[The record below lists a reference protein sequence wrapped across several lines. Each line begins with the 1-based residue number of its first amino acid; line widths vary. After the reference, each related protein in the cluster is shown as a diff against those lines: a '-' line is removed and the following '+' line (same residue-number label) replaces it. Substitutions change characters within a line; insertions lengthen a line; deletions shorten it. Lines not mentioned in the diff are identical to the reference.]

1 MSAAVDE
8 AGITRD
14 WQQAF
19 MLDTSQ
25 RTTGGPGFSSD
36 ADEAKRHWKSLAEA
50 RKQIQRCSYQ
60 DRTYESDAA
69 AYRTAVYMTG
79 ERIKVPSEGMEG
91 ITVATN
97 PGAGTGFMEK
107 LLNEARGLKVPYKK
121 ADLIDDMAYEIFH
134 MMERVAQGQPMQSD
148 VELLPVLGI
157 KMLAPK
163 LDHYTI

>member
-8 AGITRD
+8 AGITRN

-19 MLDTSQ
+19 MLDTHVAAHDRPLLALLLGKAYASANFDWEED
-25 RTTGGPGFSSD
+25 PGSVLMQME
-36 ADEAKRHWKSLAEA
+36 EAKRHWKSLAEA
-50 RKQIQRCSYQ
+50 RKQMQRYSYQ

-79 ERIKVPSEGMEG
+79 ERIEVPSEGMEG

-107 LLNEARGLKVPYKK
+107 LLSEARG
-121 ADLIDDMAYEIFH
+121 
-134 MMERVAQGQPMQSD
+134 QSA
-148 VELLPVLGI
+148 L
-157 KMLAPK
+157 
-163 LDHYTI
+163 